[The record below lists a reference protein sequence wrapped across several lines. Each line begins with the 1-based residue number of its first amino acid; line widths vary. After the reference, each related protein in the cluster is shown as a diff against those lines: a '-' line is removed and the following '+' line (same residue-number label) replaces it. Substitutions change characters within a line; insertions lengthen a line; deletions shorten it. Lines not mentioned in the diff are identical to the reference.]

1 MSERKGV
8 GHRGWEGAGSLER
21 GNFNQYIIFKKST
34 YSKKEVAHFLGAL
47 LKVTLSGSVGA
58 EC

>member
-1 MSERKGV
+1 MVGGKELGV
-8 GHRGWEGAGSLER
+8 WGGEILI
-21 GNFNQYIIFKKST
+21 NVLYLKKST

-47 LKVTLSGSVGA
+47 LKVTLSGWVGA